1 MRLAGFN
8 FTKIQAERLKD
19 KAESI
24 KFNTKI
30 DLSSV
35 EPVKSDLLI
44 KKEEIIK
51 VNFVYHLSYEP
62 DFAKIELSGHV
73 VLVVDPKLAKE
84 VLNDFKSKDTSE
96 EFRIFVLNVILK
108 KANLKALQLEEELGI
123 PIHLPL
129 ISLNK
134 DSFKEK
140 KE

>member
-51 VNFVYHLSYEP
+51 VNFVYHLFYEP

-73 VLVVDPKLAKE
+73 ILVVDPKLAKE
-84 VLNDFKSKDTSE
+84 VLNDFKSKEMSE
-96 EFRIFVLNVILK
+96 EFRIFVLNIILK

-140 KE
+140 